1 MFVENNGEKK
11 VGQQLIASKYTFI
24 CQDHVYATNNITELR
39 RYVTLDYQIRNK
51 LYYNLLIS
59 LKCLKI
65 LISGNDRMLFYSG
78 QVYKSI
84 LQVYCYARL
93 HYFVN
98 FPTQQCIYFY
108 HLGYLI
114 RCGIYMIFVF
124 FIHVETFKD
133 ICNYQLLGN
142 QNF

>member
-1 MFVENNGEKK
+1 M
-11 VGQQLIASKYTFI
+11 QQIILPSLKSNQFHRKQYVDTLYL
-24 CQDHVYATNNITELR
+24 VR
-39 RYVTLDYQIRNK
+39 RYVTLDYKTRNK

-65 LISGNDRMLFYSG
+65 LISENDRMLFYSG

-98 FPTQQCIYFY
+98 FPT
-108 HLGYLI
+108 
-114 RCGIYMIFVF
+114 
-124 FIHVETFKD
+124 
-133 ICNYQLLGN
+133 
-142 QNF
+142 